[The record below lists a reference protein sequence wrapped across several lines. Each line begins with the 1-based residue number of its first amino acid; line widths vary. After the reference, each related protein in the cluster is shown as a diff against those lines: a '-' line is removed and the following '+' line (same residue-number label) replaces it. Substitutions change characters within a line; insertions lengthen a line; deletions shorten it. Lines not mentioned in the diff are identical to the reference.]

1 MNSPQSAR
9 SFASLGVPTP
19 VIAALAADGVTAP
32 FPIQTATLI
41 DSLSGKDLLGRGKT
55 GSGKTIAFAIPLVA
69 ALAKSGEKARAGSP
83 RGLVLVPTRE
93 LANQVAATIAP
104 LAKAMHLR
112 VTVVYGGV
120 GFGNQTA
127 ALRQG
132 VDIVVACPGRLE
144 DLMQQGHCRLDRVEV
159 AVLDEADHMSDMGF
173 LPGVKRIMDRTPKG
187 GQRMLFSATLDN
199 DVKVII
205 DRYMVNPVTHALDP
219 ADSPVEAMTHH
230 LMETAL
236 GDKLGVVTRL
246 AAGADRSLLFT
257 RTKHGAKKLV
267 RQLGQSGIPAVE
279 LHGNLSQNARERNLA
294 DFSSGQ
300 VKVLVATD
308 IAARGIHVDDIRLV
322 VHVDPPAEHKA
333 FLHRSGRTARAGAEG
348 LVVTIVTPDQRKDV
362 RSMTRA
368 AGIKPIVTEAV
379 HSAHPMLEDL
389 AGPAQP
395 ARRITHTQSQPLAE
409 RGPRSAGR
417 QGQRAGAH
425 RSGTARSGQAR
436 SGAPREA
443 ARTDSG
449 RPARVTAD
457 GRPPARALPQVAR
470 PAHAAAPVARTPHAD
485 ADGCKDRGMRIRQPR
500 IQPVTEADWTDDSRP
515 ILAANA
521 QRGPVLN
528 VFGTIAR
535 HPKLLKRWTVFANH
549 VLNGSTLP
557 PRERELVILRTGY
570 LCRSGYEWTQHVAI
584 GLQAGLTDAEI
595 ATIVEGPDA
604 ASWSGEDRMLLRAAD
619 QLVGDHFIDD
629 ATWTGLAAT
638 WSEQQLMDLVFAVGQ
653 YTLVSMALNTF
664 GVQLEETT
672 NHSPTVAGGEGFLGL
687 KRPAEASG
695 AESSRKPGRTRRH
708 LRAQWWC

>member
-1 MNSPQSAR
+1 MSSPQSAR
-9 SFASLGVPTP
+9 SFASLGVPAP
-19 VIAALAADGVTAP
+19 VVAALAADGVTAP

-41 DSLSGKDLLGRGKT
+41 DSLAGKDLLGRGKT

-83 RGLVLVPTRE
+83 RGIVLVPTRE

-112 VTVVYGGV
+112 HTVVYGGV

-159 AVLDEADHMSDMGF
+159 AVLDEADHMADMGF

-187 GQRMLFSATLDN
+187 GHRLLFSATLDN
-199 DVKVII
+199 DVKVLI

-236 GDKLGVVTRL
+236 ADKLGVVTRL

-294 DFSSGQ
+294 DFSKGQ

-409 RGPRSAGR
+409 RGPRPAGR
-417 QGQRAGAH
+417 QSPRAGAH
-425 RSGTARSGQAR
+425 RSGAPRSGQAR
-436 SGAPREA
+436 PA
-443 ARTDSG
+443 ATSDSG

-457 GRPPARALPQVAR
+457 GRPAGPR
-470 PAHAAAPVARTPHAD
+470 PA
-485 ADGCKDRGMRIRQPR
+485 
-500 IQPVTEADWTDDSRP
+500 
-515 ILAANA
+515 
-521 QRGPVLN
+521 
-528 VFGTIAR
+528 
-535 HPKLLKRWTVFANH
+535 
-549 VLNGSTLP
+549 
-557 PRERELVILRTGY
+557 
-570 LCRSGYEWTQHVAI
+570 SG
-584 GLQAGLTDAEI
+584 
-595 ATIVEGPDA
+595 
-604 ASWSGEDRMLLRAAD
+604 
-619 QLVGDHFIDD
+619 
-629 ATWTGLAAT
+629 
-638 WSEQQLMDLVFAVGQ
+638 
-653 YTLVSMALNTF
+653 
-664 GVQLEETT
+664 
-672 NHSPTVAGGEGFLGL
+672 
-687 KRPAEASG
+687 RPAG
-695 AESSRKPGRTRRH
+695 PRGRTRRPH
-708 LRAQWWC
+708 AAR